1 MKIIRVFVL
10 VLLLT
15 GVHFGQYYEY
25 SNKSGIGIPFF
36 NLTTHQNFNA
46 DLKHSTLLVM
56 AEFLYDDLTFLKTE
70 SGSFEANFELIFA
83 IYDQK
88 DNVLASRVVNKKFTT
103 EDFELTNSR
112 DSTFVQQESFEV
124 LPGKYKLLVKSIDL
138 NTEKIAQRKVEILIQ
153 DFAQKELSISNVFFL
168 KQATFDSIGHL
179 IHFKP
184 SFGNNFNI
192 RSGSFYIYF
201 DIFRADST
209 KPIDLTYK
217 MSHKRSPVEI
227 DSTVHILPATRVSS
241 HLIKVNRT
249 SLRHNKYTLELTIT
263 DGIHTTKRTQEFSFY
278 WSDVPGTV
286 EDISL
291 ALRQMTY
298 ILSQDSINKYEDA
311 DLESQQAFFKRFW
324 KEHDPDPSTERNE
337 LKNEYFKRVNY
348 ANAHFSAMG
357 QAGWL
362 TDRGRILIKFG
373 PPDDIER
380 HPFEM
385 DRKPFVIWR
394 YYALR
399 KVFYFVDVTGFG
411 DYRLHPD
418 FMDVEYQ

>member
-1 MKIIRVFVL
+1 MKNIRVFAL
-10 VLLLT
+10 VLLLC
-15 GVHFGQYYEY
+15 GVHFAQYYEY

-36 NLTTHQNFNA
+36 NLAAHQNFNS
-46 DLKHSTLLVM
+46 DLKHSDLLVIT
-56 AEFLYDDLTFLKTE
+56 EFLYDDLTFLKTE
-70 SGSFEANFELIFA
+70 AGAFEANFELVFA

-88 DNVLASRVVNKKFTT
+88 DNVLTSRVVNKKFTT
-103 EDFELTNSR
+103 EEYEQTNSR
-112 DSTFVQQESFEV
+112 DSTFIHRETFTL

-138 NTEKIAQRKVEILIQ
+138 NTGKTFQRKVDISVQ
-153 DFAQKELSISNVFFL
+153 DFAKKALSISNVFFL
-168 KQATFDSIGHL
+168 KQATFDSLGHL

-184 SFGNNFNI
+184 SFGNNFNV

-201 DIFRADST
+201 DIFRADSLR
-209 KPIDLTYK
+209 PVDFTYK

-227 DSTVHILPATRVSS
+227 DSTIRILPATRVSS
-241 HLIKVNRT
+241 HLIKIDRT
-249 SLRHNKYTLELTIT
+249 TLRHNKYTLELTVT
-263 DGIHTTKRTQEFSFY
+263 DGKNSAKRIQEFSFY
-278 WSDVPGTV
+278 WSEVPGTV

-291 ALRQMTY
+291 ALRQMSY
-298 ILSQDSINKYEDA
+298 ILSADSLDKYEKA
-311 DLESQQAFFKRFW
+311 DLKTQQRFFKRFW

-357 QAGWL
+357 QSGWL

-394 YYALR
+394 YYTLR
-399 KVFYFVDVTGFG
+399 KIFYFIDVTGFG

-418 FMDVEYQ
+418 FMDEEYR